1 MKKFSKVLCCILGL
15 GFLLTGCATV
25 GNIKNDN
32 KELIYN
38 GNSAVM
44 VDGHLYYGNA
54 FADYSSFSSDSDY
67 KKSAQLAYL
76 ARLNTNVELSAKTE
90 DYSPKN
96 VEKVAEEVVGQS
108 KNFMF
113 VLGNYIYYATPNR
126 QRIKGDDGKSKHYF
140 NYTALYRSKLNGDG
154 KQKIYTTAGE
164 ISDIQ
169 VLKYEN
175 KYYVVMLAGTDLVK
189 IQLGNDTKTTVVAK
203 DVKSVAIPKTKRDG
217 VASSTYD
224 WNGYVYFTV
233 DNKDEDNSDISG
245 SIVKRVLIS
254 SKDEEKLT
262 TWSNGTTVSF
272 IGREKD
278 QLFFTMSGHETEVFT
293 ADVSDHSETIKNFD
307 TNTKFYSASTI
318 SNISLIATEAREY
331 GYVFTTSSGALAYGT
346 KAGKCGAIT
355 LKNGDDTISSFKVLF
370 VKDRTVFLSTTSGIY
385 SADLSAVFN
394 DNAKTV
400 SCTTIVTMTS
410 IYDGTLYAYDG
421 TYIYYYAKLEEVKTD
436 ESKEDDKSDTK
447 TETDDNYYLY
457 RTKVSKS
464 SSADAGKA
472 YELLGLTKI
481 KSRRTK

>member
-1 MKKFSKVLCCILGL
+1 MKKISKVLCCILGL

-54 FADYSSFSSDSDY
+54 FADYSGFSSDNDY
-67 KKSAQLAYL
+67 KSSAKLAYL
-76 ARLNTNVELSAKTE
+76 ARLDTNVELSAKTE

-113 VLGNYIYYATPNR
+113 VLGDYIYYATPNR

-140 NYTALYRSKLNGDG
+140 NYTALYRSKLNGDS
-154 KQKIYTTAGE
+154 KEKIYTTTGE
-164 ISDIQ
+164 ISNIQ

-189 IQLGNDTKTTVVAK
+189 IQLGNSTKTTVIAK

-224 WNGYVYFTV
+224 WNGYVYFTT
-233 DNKDEDNSDISG
+233 DNTNEDNSDISG
-245 SIVKRVLIS
+245 SVVKRILIS
-254 SKDEEKLT
+254 SKDEEKLA
-262 TWSNGTTVSF
+262 TWANGTTVSF

-278 QLFFTMSGHETEVFT
+278 QLFFTMTGHETEVFT
-293 ADVSDHSETIKNFD
+293 ADVSEHSTTIKNFD
-307 TNTKFYSASTI
+307 TNTRFYSASTI
-318 SNISLIATEAREY
+318 SDISLIATEAVEY
-331 GYVFTTSSGALAYGT
+331 GYVFTTSSGALAYAT
-346 KAGKCGAIT
+346 KSGKSGVIT
-355 LKNGDDTISSFKVLF
+355 LKNGEDEISSFKVLF

-385 SADLSAVFN
+385 SADLSEVFN
-394 DNAKTV
+394 GNTTTI

-410 IYDGTLYAYDG
+410 IYDGALYAYDG
-421 TYIYYYAKLEEVKTD
+421 TYIYYYAKLEEVKSD
-436 ESKEDDKSDTK
+436 EDKDDDSDTK